1 MIIFLLFKECVFSA
15 AGSEAGSY
23 HDAPLLY
30 HNNQPAWQEA
40 LRLAVP
46 LDRFPTAHLR
56 IDFRHCSSELLS
68 FILAYTY

>member
-1 MIIFLLFKECVFSA
+1 MFGA
-15 AGSEAGSY
+15 AGTEAGAY

-46 LDRFPTAHLR
+46 LDRFPNAHLR
-56 IDFRHCSSELLS
+56 IDFRHCSSKYNIHISGYSLRLCVFNS
-68 FILAYTY
+68 